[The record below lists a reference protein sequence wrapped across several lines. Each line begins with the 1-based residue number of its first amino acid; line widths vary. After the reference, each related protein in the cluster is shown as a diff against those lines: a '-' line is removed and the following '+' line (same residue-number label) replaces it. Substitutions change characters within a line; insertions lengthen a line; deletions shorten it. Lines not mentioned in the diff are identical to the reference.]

1 MFLATKVIHCA
12 KYFLL
17 QIMARVSTC
26 PKNLTE
32 VEVAATRLNCS
43 VDYYGN
49 SQYMCV
55 PNVEKTSLVEFCY
68 NDTLG
73 IRQKGMEL
81 IKVTKFV
88 I

>member
-1 MFLATKVIHCA
+1 MA
-12 KYFLL
+12 K
-17 QIMARVSTC
+17 VSTC

-32 VEVAATRLNCS
+32 VEVASTRLKCGA
-43 VDYYGN
+43 DDHGH
-49 SQYMCV
+49 SQYMCL

-68 NDTLG
+68 KDTLG